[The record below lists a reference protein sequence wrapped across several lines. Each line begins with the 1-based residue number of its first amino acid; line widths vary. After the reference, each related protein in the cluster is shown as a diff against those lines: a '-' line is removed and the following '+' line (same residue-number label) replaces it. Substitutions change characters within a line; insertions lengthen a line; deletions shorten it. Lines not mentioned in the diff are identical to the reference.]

1 MASVTI
7 ELDRELEEVLEEI
20 AASEQKSAQD
30 LCREAVERF
39 LRERDPRARGPES
52 DRYSVLRRMIGLVKE
67 GPTDASI
74 HHDLRPGDA
83 P

>member
-7 ELDRELEEVLEEI
+7 ELDREMEEVLEEI

-30 LCREAVERF
+30 LCREAVEQF
-39 LRERDPRARGPES
+39 LRERGPLTRGPES
-52 DRYSVLRRMIGLVKE
+52 DRYSALRRMIDLVKD

-74 HHDLRPGDA
+74 HHDLRPGEA
-83 P
+83 S